1 MFDPRDPKTGLI
13 KEKSKKLEHNILFPY
28 DSMRPIQEEMI
39 KSILGEIEK
48 KGNAIIH
55 APTGLGKTAASLAPT
70 LKHALENNKT
80 VFFLTPRN
88 TQHRIAIQTLKEISS
103 KHHIKIKGT
112 DIVGKKWMCIQP
124 GVSILPT
131 NEFNEYCRAMRE
143 DKKCEYF
150 ENLKN
155 GEALSAESQIAIGE
169 LDNLSP
175 VTVEEIVE
183 IGSNHKVCP
192 YEIAMLLA
200 AKSNVIITDYYYLFH
215 PKIREN
221 FLKKNDINLHDSI
234 IIVDEGHNLP
244 SRIKDLASERIS
256 MGILKR
262 AMGEAKKF
270 NYNNVETVI
279 ERIASVLANMMP
291 DGEDEVY
298 VNKEIFVK
306 RINEIINYQEIIEE
320 FYNIA
325 DNIREEQKQSAI
337 GSVASF
343 LDAWLGDD
351 LGFTRIISRE
361 KRNGQEN
368 ITLSYRCLDPS
379 LISKEVIDQ
388 AHSTIVMS
396 GTLTPTTMYKELLGF
411 PKEAREETFP
421 SPFPEENRLNMVI
434 AKTSTKFT
442 KRSESQYRE
451 IAEIVTNIANT
462 TPGNSAI
469 FFPSYHLKDEIDK
482 YLSKIEKTVF
492 HERQEMNSSEKEE
505 TIAKFKGYK
514 KTGAVLLGVIGG
526 NFSEG
531 IDLPG
536 DELKVVAM
544 IGLPLS
550 RPDLETKA
558 LIDYYD
564 KKFGAGWDYGYV
576 YPAFNLLIQSAGRCI
591 RSETDKGVIIFIDE
605 RFTWQNYYRC
615 FPPTWKMK
623 ISVDRY
629 PEMIEKFFGVKATND
644 HAWRN
649 AFAPKDD

>member
-1 MFDPRDPKTGLI
+1 MFEQRDPDTGLI
-13 KEKSKKLEHNILFPY
+13 KEPSKKLEHNILFPY

-39 KSILGEIEK
+39 KSILKEIEK

-55 APTGLGKTAASLAPT
+55 APTGLGKTAASIAPT
-70 LKHALENNKT
+70 LKYALDNNKV

-103 KHHIKIKGT
+103 KQNIKIKGT

-124 GVSILPT
+124 GVSILAT

-155 GEALSAESQIAIGE
+155 GEALSADSQVAMSE

-183 IGSNHKVCP
+183 IGGNHKVCP

-234 IIVDEGHNLP
+234 IIIDEGHNLP
-244 SRIKDLASERIS
+244 SRIKDLASEKIS

-262 AMGEAKKF
+262 AMGEAKKY
-270 NYNNVETVI
+270 NYENVGTVI

-291 DGEDEVY
+291 DGEDEIY
-298 VNKEIFVK
+298 VNKEIFIK

-320 FYNIA
+320 FYNVA

-337 GSVASF
+337 GSIASF

-492 HERQEMNSSEKEE
+492 HERQEMNGSEKEE
-505 TIAKFKGYK
+505 TIANFKKYK

-623 ISVDRY
+623 ISVDKY
-629 PEMIEKFFGVKATND
+629 PEMIEKFFGVKAKND

-649 AFAPKDD
+649 TFN